1 MPMMKAVQVRA
12 PGAEFELV
20 NREVP
25 EPRDNEVLL
34 QIDACGICHGDAVAK
49 EGHFPGITYP
59 RVPGHE
65 VVGII
70 RKTGS
75 AVSGWNAGQRV
86 GVGWHGGHC
95 FTCTA
100 CRRGEFWAC
109 EKTLTTGLSTDG
121 GYAEYMTAR
130 AEVLVAI
137 PQELSSVEAAPLLC
151 AGTTSFGALRN
162 SGAQGGD
169 LVAIH
174 GFGGLGHLALQYAVR
189 LGFRTVVL
197 SRGTEKQELARKLG
211 AHACID
217 TSSADAAKEL
227 RKMGGARMILCL
239 APDSKAIG
247 QLVGGLGR
255 GGQTIIVSYANE
267 PMQLPP
273 ALLMRGGQ
281 SIRGWVGGN
290 MADTL
295 SFSVLFK
302 VVPMVEVFPLEQA
315 AIAFERMMSAKV
327 HFRSVLKTHE

>member
-1 MPMMKAVQVRA
+1 MPTMKAVQVPA
-12 PGAEFELV
+12 PGKDFELV
-20 NREVP
+20 TREIP
-25 EPRDNEVLL
+25 EPRGNEVLI
-34 QIDACGICHGDAVAK
+34 QVDSCGICHGDAVAK
-49 EGHFPGITYP
+49 EGHFPGLTYP

-75 AVSGWNAGQRV
+75 SVSAWKAGQRV

-95 FTCTA
+95 FQCRA

-109 EKTLTTGLSTDG
+109 ENSMTTGLSSDG

-130 AEVLVAI
+130 EEVLVAI
-137 PQELSSVEAAPLLC
+137 PEELSSVEAAPLLC
-151 AGTTSFGALRN
+151 AGSTSFGALRN

-174 GFGGLGHLALQYAVR
+174 GFGGLGHLAVQFAVR

-197 SRGTEKQELARKLG
+197 TRSREKQELARKLG

-217 TSSADAAKEL
+217 TSSTDAVKEL
-227 RKMGGARMILCL
+227 RKMGGARVILCL

-247 QLVGGLGR
+247 ELLGGLGR
-255 GGQTIIVSYANE
+255 GGQAIIVSYACQ

-295 SFSVLFK
+295 SFAILFK

-315 AIAFERMMSAKV
+315 AQAFDKMIDAKV
-327 HFRSVLKTHE
+327 HFRSVLKMHD

>member
-1 MPMMKAVQVRA
+1 VAMMKAIQVRS
-12 PGAEFELV
+12 PGADFELV
-20 NREVP
+20 NREIP
-25 EPRDNEVLL
+25 EPRENEVQLR
-34 QIDACGICHGDAVAK
+34 IDACGICHGDAVAK
-49 EGHFPGITYP
+49 EGHFPGLSYP

-65 VVGII
+65 VVGVIQKI
-70 RKTGS
+70 GAS
-75 AVSGWNAGQRV
+75 VSGWKTGQRV

-95 FTCTA
+95 FHCSA
-100 CRRGEFWAC
+100 CRKGEFWAC
-109 EKTLTTGLSTDG
+109 ENTLTTGLSTDG

-151 AGTTSFGALRN
+151 AGSTSFGALRN

-197 SRGTEKQELARKLG
+197 TRGKEKQELARTLG

-217 TSSADAAKEL
+217 TSAEDAVKEL
-227 RKMGGARMILCL
+227 RKMGGARVILCL

-255 GGQTIIVSYANE
+255 GGQAIIITYSGE

-295 SFSVLFK
+295 SFSMLFK

-315 AIAFERMMSAKV
+315 ALAFEKMMSGKV
-327 HFRSVLKTHE
+327 HFRSVLKMHD

>member
-1 MPMMKAVQVRA
+1 MPMMKAVQVRERGG
-12 PGAEFELV
+12 PLELV
-20 NREVP
+20 QREVP

-34 QIDACGICHGDAVAK
+34 EVDACGICHGDAVTK
-49 EGHFPGITYP
+49 EGHFPGIAYP

-65 VVGII
+65 VVGVIQKI
-70 RKTGS
+70 GASVR
-75 AVSGWNAGQRV
+75 GWQTGQRV

-95 FTCTA
+95 FQCSA

-109 EKTLTTGLSTDG
+109 EKTMTTGISSDG

-130 AEVLVAI
+130 SEVLVAI
-137 PQELSSVEAAPLLC
+137 PEELSSVEAAPLLC
-151 AGTTSFGALRN
+151 AGSTSFGALRN

-197 SRGTEKQELARKLG
+197 TRSREKQELARKLG

-217 TSSADAAKEL
+217 TGTGDAVKEL
-227 RKMGGARMILCL
+227 RKMGGARVILCL

-247 QLVGGLGR
+247 ELVGGLGR
-255 GGQTIIVSYANE
+255 GGQAIIISYANE
-267 PMQLPP
+267 PLQLPP

-295 SFSVLFK
+295 GFSVLFK

-315 AIAFERMMSAKV
+315 ALAYQKMIDAKV
-327 HFRSVLKTHE
+327 HFRSVLKMHA